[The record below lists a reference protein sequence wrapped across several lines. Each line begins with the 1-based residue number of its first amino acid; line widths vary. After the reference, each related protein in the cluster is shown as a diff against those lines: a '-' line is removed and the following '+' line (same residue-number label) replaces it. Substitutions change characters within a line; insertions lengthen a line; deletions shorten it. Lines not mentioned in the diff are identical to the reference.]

1 MSLLRLIAWWPHA
14 PPGRAGWRG
23 KPYVPTFRDIAKL
36 IAEIPKSDPP
46 ALFFK
51 LGAVAA
57 PFVILVGKTLRATD
71 GA

>member
-1 MSLLRLIAWWPHA
+1 MAGW
-14 PPGRAGWRG
+14 AGWRG

-46 ALFFK
+46 TFLFK

-57 PFVILVGKTLRATD
+57 PFVILVGKTFRPTDRA
-71 GA
+71 